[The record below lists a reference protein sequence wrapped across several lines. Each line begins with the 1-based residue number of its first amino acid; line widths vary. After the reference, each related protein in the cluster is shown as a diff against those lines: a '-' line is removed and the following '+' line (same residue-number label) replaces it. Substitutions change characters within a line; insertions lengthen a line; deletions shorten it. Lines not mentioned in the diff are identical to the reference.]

1 MSRDEFRRSISVKIR
16 AVAKTLRL
24 EWDPIGHGQI
34 DDLPADE
41 YESYA
46 PGVVGLIER
55 EADDTEIADHLASIE
70 STQMGLSPQSQEH
83 LLEVVRKLRVAV
95 GATPSSTT

>member
-1 MSRDEFRRSISVKIR
+1 MSSDEFRRSMAVKVR
-16 AVAKTLRL
+16 AAAKALRS

-46 PGVVGLIER
+46 SGVICLIER
-55 EADDTEIADHLASIE
+55 GADDAEIADHLASIE
-70 STQMGLSPQSQEH
+70 STQMGLSPQSQER
-83 LLEVVRKLRVAV
+83 LLHVVRKLRVVV
-95 GATPSSTT
+95 GATPTSAT